1 MPDQRAPV
9 TAMPAAPE
17 VGDLVLDGVLA
28 SHLDAAQRRRLAEAR
43 VGIAGAG
50 GLGSNCAV
58 LLARSGV
65 IRLTIAD
72 HDVVS
77 LSNLNR
83 QFYWPRHVGR
93 PKVDALGEILRGLNP
108 AIRPDLR
115 RERLSAEN
123 VAAVFAGCS
132 VVVEAV
138 DDARIKKELVE
149 ALLRAG
155 HVVVSA
161 SGMAGWGGPPMTTR
175 RIGSRLIVVG
185 DLLSEVTPD
194 RPALAP
200 RVVMAAALE
209 ADAVLCCILDGECG
223 ESR

>member
-1 MPDQRAPV
+1 MPDQRAPAS
-9 TAMPAAPE
+9 TPAEPE
-17 VGDLVLDGVLA
+17 ADNLFRDGVLA
-28 SHLDAAQRRRLAEAR
+28 PHLDAEQRRRLAEAR

-65 IRLTIAD
+65 IHLTIAD

-93 PKVDALGEILRGLNP
+93 PKVDALGEILRDLNP

-115 RERLSAEN
+115 RERLNSGN
-123 VAAVFAGCS
+123 VAAAFAGCS

-138 DDARIKKELVE
+138 DDAGVKKELVE

-185 DLLSEVTPD
+185 DHESEVTPD

-209 ADAVLCCILDGECG
+209 ADAVLCRILGAEQRA
-223 ESR
+223 S